1 MYFSK
6 FTRKQR
12 KKKYIKS
19 QQQTAMKQSKKIY
32 IKSQYISNHN
42 NKLLGNK
49 EKKSLS
55 NHFYYQKEVIKQKVK
70 ALQKALLTQ

>member
-6 FTRKQR
+6 FTRKQS

-19 QQQTAMKQSKKIY
+19 QQQTAKKQSKKNY
-32 IKSQYISNHN
+32 IKSQQQTA
-42 NKLLGNK
+42 
-49 EKKSLS
+49 KKQSKKNIS

-70 ALQKALLTQ
+70 ALLTQ